1 VRTQSDPAGI
11 LPSVLSR
18 VQALDGNLA
27 LTNASTIQNTLA
39 QGLWAPR
46 MGAALFGL
54 FGLLGML
61 LASVGIYGVMAYM
74 VAQRT
79 NEIGIRMALGAQP
92 GNVLR
97 MVVEQGMRLVLA
109 GIVLGVACSLAL
121 TRLMQSLLFEISP
134 TDPLTFVTV
143 SGVLAVV
150 AFLAGWLPA
159 LRASRI
165 DPVLALRD

>member
-1 VRTQSDPAGI
+1 
-11 LPSVLSR
+11 VLSR